1 MPPVQ
6 TPARVYTVSQLN
18 AVIHDLLE
26 ESLPELWVEGEIS
39 NCRAYPS
46 GHTYF
51 TLKDAEAQISAVL
64 FKGSAWN
71 VRFKLADGLKVLAR
85 ARVSSYVKRGDVQ
98 LVVSAMEPRDKG
110 GLQLAF
116 EQLKAK
122 LEAEGLFAPERKRE
136 LPRYPQTIGVVTSPQ
151 GAAIRDILSVLG
163 RRWSGLK
170 VLLYGVTVQGPTAKD
185 EIAAAIDEL
194 NRFCPETDVL
204 LVGRGGGSIEDLWAF
219 NEEIVARAIASSKIP
234 VISCVG
240 HETDFTIA
248 DFVADRRA
256 PTPSAAAELAV
267 PDRAAVLAQVDG
279 LQADLF
285 GAIEAKLARLSERV
299 EFARRHPFLQ
309 SPHRMY
315 EERIRR
321 VDELAARIPEA
332 MKRRLLDAQKDLSLF
347 THKLDAI
354 SPLKVL
360 SRGYAIARKEDT
372 GEVVRSSKEAKP
384 GDRLRLRLGEGE
396 LHCEVT
402 DGDVENR

>member
-1 MPPVQ
+1 MTPVQ
-6 TPARVYTVSQLN
+6 SPARVYTVAQLN

-26 ESLPELWVEGEIS
+26 ESLPELWVEGELS

-71 VRFKLADGLKVLAR
+71 VKFKLADGLKVLVR

-98 LVVSAMEPRDKG
+98 LVVSSMEPREKG
-110 GLQLAF
+110 SLQVAF

-122 LEAEGLFAPERKRE
+122 LEAEGLFSPERKKP
-136 LPRYPQTIGVVTSPQ
+136 LPAYPKTVGVVTSLQ
-151 GAAIRDILSVLG
+151 GAAIRDILSVLQ
-163 RRWSGLK
+163 RRWAGLEILISP
-170 VLLYGVTVQGPTAKD
+170 VCVQGDGAKE
-185 EIAAAIDEL
+185 EIAQSIEDF
-194 NRFCPETDVL
+194 NRHFPETEVL

-219 NEEIVARAIASSKIP
+219 NEELVARAIAASKIP

-248 DFVADRRA
+248 DFVADQRA

-267 PDRAAVLAQVDG
+267 PDRRAVLAEVEG
-279 LQADLF
+279 LSGDLLAAME
-285 GAIEAKLARLSERV
+285 GKLDRLSERV
-299 EFARRHPFLQ
+299 SFALRHPFLQ

-321 VDELAARIPEA
+321 VDELAARLPEA
-332 MKRRLLDAQKDLSLF
+332 ARRRLLHCEKDLSLW

-360 SRGYAIARKEDT
+360 SRGYAIAQKEAT
-372 GEVVRSSKEAKP
+372 GEVLRSAKQARR
-384 GDRLRLRLGEGE
+384 GDKLRLRLGEGQI
-396 LHCEVT
+396 HCEVT
-402 DGDVENR
+402 DDENGR